1 MLNQLQLQRQ
11 IQEEIDRE
19 AKIDREIESIVKKIL
34 KRNKQF
40 YRIPESNGCDVV
52 LSFLRN
58 DLTKYNIFLYKEDNE
73 AFKKL
78 SELKGVTLFYLKNKC
93 THDAKLN
100 TCGFIRTY
108 TPYEGIVKKY
118 SK

>member
-1 MLNQLQLQRQ
+1 MSNQLQLQRQ

-93 THDAKLN
+93 IHDAKLN

-108 TPYEGIVKKY
+108 KSYKCIVKKS